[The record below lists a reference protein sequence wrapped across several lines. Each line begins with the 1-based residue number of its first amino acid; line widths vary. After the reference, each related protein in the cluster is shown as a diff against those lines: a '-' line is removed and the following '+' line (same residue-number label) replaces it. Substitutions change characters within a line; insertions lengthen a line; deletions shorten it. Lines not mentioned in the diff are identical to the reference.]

1 MAAHFSAAMTA
12 QRVSFQPELISGT
25 LSLSSPLCN
34 EVPLTEFAAAVVV
47 AAELEV
53 HFPREVHI
61 SPNQK
66 AVGYCLLHQ
75 QVQQQ
80 VSLCSVGGGT
90 LLCHNSLSIS
100 PFLPIKFIQAL
111 SQLWV
116 PELVLLEPERD
127 YLLTALLLLLSHF
140 IVSLY
145 LSDWLLLPNSM
156 TDSSSSAF
164 SAAYHSLSLCL
175 FTTSPPLIIAHF
187 SVLAAEQKIYR
198 SVAAAYQHGRRLAA
212 RHDLPFFVVSAAL
225 AASAILTND
234 NKANRKKRKRDR

>member
-1 MAAHFSAAMTA
+1 MAAHFSAASAMTA
-12 QRVSFQPELISGT
+12 QRVAFQPELISGT

-34 EVPLTEFAAAVVV
+34 EVPLTEFAAAVV

-53 HFPREVHI
+53 HFQREEEVHI

-66 AVGYCLLHQ
+66 AVGYCLLYQ
-75 QVQQQ
+75 QVQQ

-100 PFLPIKFIQAL
+100 PFLLIKFIQAL

-116 PELVLLEPERD
+116 PELVLPEPERD
-127 YLLTALLLLLSHF
+127 YLLPALLLLLFSHF
-140 IVSLY
+140 IVSCCICQIGCQ
-145 LSDWLLLPNSM
+145 SLPNAM

-164 SAAYHSLSLCL
+164 SAAAYHSLSLCL

-187 SVLAAEQKIYR
+187 SVLAAEQKKYIVQLLLLI
-198 SVAAAYQHGRRLAA
+198 STV
-212 RHDLPFFVVSAAL
+212 D
-225 AASAILTND
+225 D
-234 NKANRKKRKRDR
+234 

>member
-100 PFLPIKFIQAL
+100 PFLLIKFIQAL

-116 PELVLLEPERD
+116 PELVLPEPERD
-127 YLLTALLLLLSHF
+127 YLLPALLLLLFSHF
-140 IVSLY
+140 IVSCCICQIGCQ
-145 LSDWLLLPNSM
+145 SLPSAM

-164 SAAYHSLSLCL
+164 SAAAYHSLSLCL

-187 SVLAAEQKIYR
+187 SVLAAEQKNI
-198 SVAAAYQHGRRLAA
+198 SFSWLLLISMV
-212 RHDLPFFVVSAAL
+212 D
-225 AASAILTND
+225 D
-234 NKANRKKRKRDR
+234 

>member
-34 EVPLTEFAAAVVV
+34 EVPLTEFAAAVV

-53 HFPREVHI
+53 HFQRAVHI

-66 AVGYCLLHQ
+66 AVGYCLLYQ
-75 QVQQQ
+75 QVQQ
-80 VSLCSVGGGT
+80 VSLCSGGT
-90 LLCHNSLSIS
+90 LLCHNSLSPHKVHS
-100 PFLPIKFIQAL
+100 NSLNFGCQNWSCLNL
-111 SQLWV
+111 RETTCSQHCCCCCF
-116 PELVLLEPERD
+116 
-127 YLLTALLLLLSHF
+127 AHF
-140 IVSLY
+140 IVSCCICQIGCQ
-145 LSDWLLLPNSM
+145 SLPNAM

-164 SAAYHSLSLCL
+164 SAAAYHSLSLCL

-198 SVAAAYQHGRRLAA
+198 SVGCCLSA
-212 RHDLPFFVVSAAL
+212 RSTI
-225 AASAILTND
+225 SS
-234 NKANRKKRKRDR
+234 